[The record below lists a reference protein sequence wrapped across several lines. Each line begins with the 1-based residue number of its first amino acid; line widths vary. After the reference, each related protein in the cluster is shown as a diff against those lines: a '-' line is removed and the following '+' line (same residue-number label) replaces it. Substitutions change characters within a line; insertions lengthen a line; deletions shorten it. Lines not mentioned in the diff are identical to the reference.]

1 MVSTHTSSSLTIKA
15 KKVLIM
21 QECYIG
27 VFDAQHFRNTSHIA
41 DCLIVF
47 LQKVCLRL
55 MFRLSLYCGVVKVS
69 DWPS

>member
-1 MVSTHTSSSLTIKA
+1 
-15 KKVLIM
+15 M

-55 MFRLSLYCGVVKVS
+55 MFRLSLYCGVMKVS